1 MNDNFNFEDLFGEV
15 FDDSASVVPAT
26 TAKPAKKAEKKSA
39 KKETKKAATATE
51 SKEKKAM
58 VKVADA
64 KDFFFGDKKIAIPEG
79 AFKKKNVTEEE
90 VAEAFVTVSK
100 QSLPACVFAVR
111 RGRSAT
117 GKEDGILIGYKND
130 VLGDGDTLPSTFLG
144 YRIVT
149 PEGTKDVDGDVTLKY
164 IRDALTDSKFSKY
177 ADPAYGF
184 IANDSEI
191 YAIPIASKFK
201 VPFATTISV
210 QWDGSTIDVSFAPKT
225 TEAAT
230 PAAGSA
236 EDGDEAEVAEESTA
250 VESKTD
256 KEIDSTEIL
265 KGFSKAVNAVGFF
278 GLAKLSDDTIVAVP
292 STENQTITPET
303 HYIPEDEIERPIT
316 PDLKIF
322 WTVGELSL
330 YNLPAE
336 GDKLG
341 TVGMTTISEKKA
353 LEILKS
359 RFPVYRFINHM
370 TWFEDLHYWYPNYPS
385 STKGGGAAMPLFSV
399 ENDTVHWL
407 APKVPGLMLAHIV
420 TAFAYTEANSGVE
433 QAASILFD
441 TRTQAWRVS
450 FPTQD
455 ATPTR
460 VTCNFAEEAEVPFE
474 VVGVQLHSHPNMSI
488 SFSSID
494 DRDELSEQTLFCV
507 VRRNGSKHA
516 IDCRVRHNGK
526 FIAVPLSIAFDLP

>member
-1 MNDNFNFEDLFGEV
+1 MFNDNT
-15 FDDSASVVPAT
+15 SAAPAT
-26 TAKPAKKAEKKSA
+26 DAKPDKKADKKPAKKDA
-39 KKETKKAATATE
+39 KKAASATK
-51 SKEKKAM
+51 SKEKKAT
-58 VKVADA
+58 VKVADV
-64 KDFFFGDKKIAIPEG
+64 KEFFFGDKKIAIPEG
-79 AFKKKNVTEEE
+79 TFKKKSVSEEE

-100 QSLPACVFAVR
+100 QTLPACVFSVR
-111 RGRSAT
+111 RGRSAS
-117 GKEDGILIGYKND
+117 GKEDGILIGYKKD

-149 PEGTKDVDGDVTLKY
+149 PDGTKDVNGDITLKY
-164 IRDALTDSKFSKY
+164 IRDTLADSKLSKY

-191 YAIPIASKFK
+191 YAVPIASTFK
-201 VPFATTISV
+201 VPFAATIGV
-210 QWDGSTIDVSFAPKT
+210 QWDGNVIDVSFAPKT
-225 TEAAT
+225 TEVAA
-230 PAAGSA
+230 PAADPA
-236 EDGDEAEVAEESTA
+236 EDDDEAEVAEESVAAETKA
-250 VESKTD
+250 VE
-256 KEIDSTEIL
+256 EIDSSEIL
-265 KGFSKAVNAVGFF
+265 KEFSKAVNVAGFF

-292 STENQTITPET
+292 STENQVVAAVT

-316 PDLKIF
+316 PDLKIY
-322 WTVGELSL
+322 WTTGELSL

-359 RFPVYRFINHM
+359 RVPLYRFIDHM
-370 TWFEDLHYWYPNYPS
+370 TWFDTEHYWYPNYPS

-399 ENDTVHWL
+399 KGDTVTWL
-407 APKVPGLMLAHIV
+407 VPKIPCELLETIV
-420 TAFAYTEANSGVE
+420 KAFISTEESSGVE

-460 VTCNFAEEAEVPFE
+460 VTCNFAEEANVPYE
-474 VVGVQLHSHPNMSI
+474 VVGVQLHSHPNMTI

-507 VRRNGSKHA
+507 IRRSEGSKHA

-526 FIAVPLSIAFDLP
+526 FVFVPLSTAFDLP